1 MIRIVTR
8 SNVGCIIDG
17 QIINLLA
24 YADNFVVIAPSWRAL
39 QRLLSIIH
47 SEIMTL
53 DMTCNT
59 KKTVCMVF
67 RPARKERIV
76 SSEFPL
82 FKIFDTSIQ
91 YVDHFKYLGHF
102 ITNDMSDVALLSK
115 FKHGSLDKL
124 QSCYNKCIKLFFGF
138 RRCDSLT
145 GVLLATGL
153 PRFDTVL
160 CNSRHMFRTCWSS
173 STNYLVRILCDV
185 SLQ

>member
-1 MIRIVTR
+1 MIRIVTMPR
-8 SNVGCIIDG
+8 SNVGCITDG

-24 YADNFVVIAPSWRAL
+24 YADDFVVIAPPWRAL

-47 SEIMTL
+47 SEVMTL

-82 FKIFDTSIQ
+82 FKIGDTSIQ

-102 ITNDMSDVALLSK
+102 ITNEMTKIYSVNCKICSYA
-115 FKHGSLDKL
+115 
-124 QSCYNKCIKLFFGF
+124 QMY
-138 RRCDSLT
+138 
-145 GVLLATGL
+145 
-153 PRFDTVL
+153 
-160 CNSRHMFRTCWSS
+160 
-173 STNYLVRILCDV
+173 
-185 SLQ
+185 